1 MADAHTIARP
11 YAEAV
16 FELARD
22 EGQFQEWEDA
32 LSLLAAIAEDEQME
46 RLLNSPRVP
55 EQRKAE
61 AFRQIAGHRLGQEAG
76 RFLDTLFANDR
87 VLYLPDIAE
96 IYRELRRE
104 AENEIHAV
112 VTSAVPLSGEQKET
126 VANRLKERFGRKVS
140 VETRVD
146 ESLLGGMIVRAG
158 DLVIDG
164 SVRGGLQQLRNHL
177 QA

>member
-22 EGQFQEWEDA
+22 RGELEQWDQT
-32 LSLLAAIAEDEQME
+32 LSLLARIATDEEME
-46 RLLNSPRVP
+46 RLLGDPRISEDHMAKVFR
-55 EQRKAE
+55 EVAGGQLGKE
-61 AFRQIAGHRLGQEAG
+61 AD

-87 VLYLPDIAE
+87 VAYLPDILE
-96 IYRELRRE
+96 IFRELRRE
-104 AENEIHAV
+104 AEGEIHAV
-112 VTSAVPLSGEQKET
+112 VTSAVPLSEEQEAT
-126 VANRLKERFGRKVS
+126 VIARLKERFGQQVTL
-140 VETRVD
+140 ETEVD
-146 ESLLGGMIVRAG
+146 ESLLGGMVVRAG

-164 SVRGGLQQLRNHL
+164 SVRGGLEQLRNHL